1 MAGEKKKQQ
10 PFWLGIDAKVV
21 VVEQLLPW
29 QQHASCSTSLGSN
42 EIVRILFAHV
52 WTSTDDDS
60 RMQVM
65 HQPKNILRTLVSFAS
80 RDGIPSLWTGLT
92 GSWLRQCSYST
103 ARFGLYN
110 YFAKEVKQRT
120 ATTKLTAGWE
130 VVCSGVAGGAA
141 GLIGN
146 PTEVVLVRMCAD
158 GAKTAAERYNYGNS
172 IRALYRIAKEEGM
185 STFSRGLTPNIVRSV
200 IMSESS
206 PTDYGLI
213 RSLMLY
219 RHLSDCYVSLRDGSE
234 SCLQLTPP
242 RYSTAKDW
250 LVSNPSLGLKDGI
263 FLHFLASLLAGTVAT
278 TACAPAD
285 VLKSRVQSAATV
297 NGVKPSLSKI
307 FAESYKKEGI
317 SFLMRGWTP
326 AWLRLAPNTVL
337 MFVFMEQLQRLVGVS
352 TAQPKPVQE
361 KKASEVVKA

>member
-1 MAGEKKKQQ
+1 
-10 PFWLGIDAKVV
+10 
-21 VVEQLLPW
+21 
-29 QQHASCSTSLGSN
+29 
-42 EIVRILFAHV
+42 
-52 WTSTDDDS
+52 
-60 RMQVM
+60 
-65 HQPKNILRTLVSFAS
+65 
-80 RDGIPSLWTGLT
+80 SLWTGLT

-120 ATTKLTAGWE
+120 GTTKLTAGWE

-158 GAKTAAERYNYGNS
+158 GAKPAAERYNYGNS

-200 IMSESS
+200 IMNISQIA
-206 PTDYGLI
+206 T
-213 RSLMLY
+213 
-219 RHLSDCYVSLRDGSE
+219 
-234 SCLQLTPP
+234 
-242 RYSTAKDW
+242 YSTAKDY
-250 LVSNPSLGLKDGI
+250 LLSNPSLGLKDGI

-285 VLKSRVQSAATV
+285 VLKSRVQSAPTI

-307 FAESYKKEGI
+307 FADSYQKEGI
-317 SFLMRGWTP
+317 SFLMRGWSP

-352 TAQPKPVQE
+352 SNQPKPVQD
-361 KKASEVVKA
+361 KKASEAMKA

>member
-10 PFWLGIDAKVV
+10 PFWLGGAA
-21 VVEQLLPW
+21 
-29 QQHASCSTSLGSN
+29 ASMAATCTHPLDQ
-42 EIVRILFAHV
+42 
-52 WTSTDDDS
+52 TKY

-120 ATTKLTAGWE
+120 GTTKLTAGWE

-141 GLIGN
+141 GLVGN

-158 GAKTAAERYNYGNS
+158 GAKPAAERYNYGNS

-200 IMSESS
+200 IMNISQIA
-206 PTDYGLI
+206 T
-213 RSLMLY
+213 
-219 RHLSDCYVSLRDGSE
+219 
-234 SCLQLTPP
+234 
-242 RYSTAKDW
+242 YSTAKDY
-250 LVSNPSLGLKDGI
+250 LLSNSSLGLKDGI
-263 FLHFLASLLAGTVAT
+263 FTHFLASLLAGTVAT

-285 VLKSRVQSAATV
+285 VLKSRVQSAPTI

-307 FAESYKKEGI
+307 FADSYQKEGI
-317 SFLMRGWTP
+317 SFLMRGWSP

-352 TAQPKPVQE
+352 SNQPKPVQE
-361 KKASEVVKA
+361 KKASEAMKA

>member
-10 PFWLGIDAKVV
+10 PFWLGGAA
-21 VVEQLLPW
+21 
-29 QQHASCSTSLGSN
+29 ASMAATCTHPLDQ
-42 EIVRILFAHV
+42 
-52 WTSTDDDS
+52 TKY

-110 YFAKEVKQRT
+110 YFAKEVKERT
-120 ATTKLTAGWE
+120 GTSKLTAGWE

-158 GAKTAAERYNYGNS
+158 GAKPAAERYNYGNS

-200 IMSESS
+200 IMNISQIA
-206 PTDYGLI
+206 T
-213 RSLMLY
+213 
-219 RHLSDCYVSLRDGSE
+219 
-234 SCLQLTPP
+234 
-242 RYSTAKDW
+242 YSTAKDY
-250 LVSNPSLGLKDGI
+250 LLSNPSLGLKDGI

-285 VLKSRVQSAATV
+285 VLKSRVQSAPTI

-307 FAESYKKEGI
+307 FADSYQKEGI
-317 SFLMRGWTP
+317 SFLMRGWSP

-352 TAQPKPVQE
+352 SNQPKPVQD
-361 KKASEVVKA
+361 KKASEAMKA

>member
-10 PFWLGIDAKVV
+10 PFWLGGAA
-21 VVEQLLPW
+21 
-29 QQHASCSTSLGSN
+29 ASMAATCTHPLDQ
-42 EIVRILFAHV
+42 
-52 WTSTDDDS
+52 TKY

-120 ATTKLTAGWE
+120 GTTKLTAGWE

-141 GLIGN
+141 GLVGN

-158 GAKTAAERYNYGNS
+158 GAKPAAERYNYGNS

-185 STFSRGLTPNIVRSV
+185 STFSRGLTPNILRSV
-200 IMSESS
+200 IMNISQIA
-206 PTDYGLI
+206 T
-213 RSLMLY
+213 
-219 RHLSDCYVSLRDGSE
+219 
-234 SCLQLTPP
+234 
-242 RYSTAKDW
+242 YSTAKDY
-250 LVSNPSLGLKDGI
+250 LLSNSSLGLKDGI
-263 FLHFLASLLAGTVAT
+263 FTHFLASLLAGTVAT

-285 VLKSRVQSAATV
+285 VLKSRVQSAPTI

-307 FAESYKKEGI
+307 FADSYQKEGI
-317 SFLMRGWTP
+317 SFLMRGWSP

-352 TAQPKPVQE
+352 SNQPKPVQE
-361 KKASEVVKA
+361 KKASEAMKA

>member
-10 PFWLGIDAKVV
+10 PFWLGGAA
-21 VVEQLLPW
+21 
-29 QQHASCSTSLGSN
+29 ASMAATCTHPLDQ
-42 EIVRILFAHV
+42 
-52 WTSTDDDS
+52 TKY

-65 HQPKNILRTLVSFAS
+65 HQPKNILRTLVHFAG

-110 YFAKEVKQRT
+110 YFAKEVKART
-120 ATTKLTAGWE
+120 GTTKLTAGWE

-200 IMSESS
+200 IMNISQIA
-206 PTDYGLI
+206 T
-213 RSLMLY
+213 
-219 RHLSDCYVSLRDGSE
+219 
-234 SCLQLTPP
+234 
-242 RYSTAKDW
+242 YSTAKDY
-250 LVSNPSLGLKDGI
+250 LLSNPNLGLKDGI

-285 VLKSRVQSAATV
+285 VLKSRVQSASTI

-307 FAESYKKEGI
+307 FTESYKKEGI
-317 SFLMRGWTP
+317 SFLMRGWSP

-337 MFVFMEQLQRLVGVS
+337 MFVFMEQLQCLVGVS
-352 TAQPKPVQE
+352 TNQPKPVQE
-361 KKASEVVKA
+361 KKASEAMKA

>member
-1 MAGEKKKQQ
+1 MSGQKKKQQ
-10 PFWLGIDAKVV
+10 PFWLGGAA
-21 VVEQLLPW
+21 
-29 QQHASCSTSLGSN
+29 ASMAATCTHPLDQ
-42 EIVRILFAHV
+42 
-52 WTSTDDDS
+52 TKY

-65 HQPKNILRTLVSFAS
+65 HQPPNILRTLVSFAS

-120 ATTKLTAGWE
+120 GTTKLTAGWE

-200 IMSESS
+200 IMNISQIA
-206 PTDYGLI
+206 T
-213 RSLMLY
+213 
-219 RHLSDCYVSLRDGSE
+219 
-234 SCLQLTPP
+234 
-242 RYSTAKDW
+242 YSTAKDW
-250 LVSNPSLGLKDGI
+250 LLSNPSLGLKDGI

-285 VLKSRVQSAATV
+285 VLKSRVQSAPTV

-307 FAESYKKEGI
+307 FAESYQKEGI
-317 SFLMRGWTP
+317 SFLMRGWSP

-352 TAQPKPVQE
+352 SGQPKPVQE
-361 KKASEVVKA
+361 KKASEAMKA

>member
-10 PFWLGIDAKVV
+10 PFWLGGAA
-21 VVEQLLPW
+21 
-29 QQHASCSTSLGSN
+29 ASMAATCTHPLDQ
-42 EIVRILFAHV
+42 
-52 WTSTDDDS
+52 TKY

-65 HQPKNILRTLVSFAS
+65 HQPKNIIRTLVSFAS

-120 ATTKLTAGWE
+120 GTTKLTAGWE

-141 GLIGN
+141 GLVGN

-158 GAKTAAERYNYGNS
+158 GAKPAAERYNYGNS

-200 IMSESS
+200 IMNISQIA
-206 PTDYGLI
+206 T
-213 RSLMLY
+213 
-219 RHLSDCYVSLRDGSE
+219 
-234 SCLQLTPP
+234 
-242 RYSTAKDW
+242 YSTAKDY
-250 LVSNPSLGLKDGI
+250 LLSNPSLGLKDGI

-285 VLKSRVQSAATV
+285 VLKSRVQSAPTI

-307 FAESYKKEGI
+307 FADSYKKEGI
-317 SFLMRGWTP
+317 SFLMRGWSP

-352 TAQPKPVQE
+352 SNQPKPVQE
-361 KKASEVVKA
+361 KKASEAMKA

>member
-10 PFWLGIDAKVV
+10 PFWLGGAA
-21 VVEQLLPW
+21 
-29 QQHASCSTSLGSN
+29 ASMAATCTHPLDQ
-42 EIVRILFAHV
+42 
-52 WTSTDDDS
+52 TKY

-65 HQPKNILRTLVSFAS
+65 HQPKNILRTLVAFAS

-120 ATTKLTAGWE
+120 GTTKLTAGWE

-141 GLIGN
+141 GLVGN

-158 GAKTAAERYNYGNS
+158 GAKNASERYNYGNS
-172 IRALYRIAKEEGM
+172 IRALYRIAKEEGL

-200 IMSESS
+200 IMSKFY
-206 PTDYGLI
+206 T
-213 RSLMLY
+213 
-219 RHLSDCYVSLRDGSE
+219 
-234 SCLQLTPP
+234 
-242 RYSTAKDW
+242 YSTAKDY
-250 LVSNPSLGLKDGI
+250 LLSNPSLGLKDGI

-285 VLKSRVQSAATV
+285 VLKSRVQSAPTI

-307 FAESYKKEGI
+307 FADSYKKEGI
-317 SFLMRGWTP
+317 SFLMRGWSP

-352 TAQPKPVQE
+352 SNQPKPVQE
-361 KKASEVVKA
+361 KKASEAMKA

>member
-10 PFWLGIDAKVV
+10 PFWLGSGAA
-21 VVEQLLPW
+21 
-29 QQHASCSTSLGSN
+29 ASMAATCTHPLDQ
-42 EIVRILFAHV
+42 
-52 WTSTDDDS
+52 TKY

-65 HQPKNILRTLVSFAS
+65 HQPKNIIRTLVSFAS

-120 ATTKLTAGWE
+120 GTTKLTAGWE

-141 GLIGN
+141 GLVGN

-158 GAKTAAERYNYGNS
+158 GAKPAAERYNYGNS

-200 IMSESS
+200 IMNISQIA
-206 PTDYGLI
+206 T
-213 RSLMLY
+213 
-219 RHLSDCYVSLRDGSE
+219 
-234 SCLQLTPP
+234 
-242 RYSTAKDW
+242 YSTAKDY
-250 LVSNPSLGLKDGI
+250 LLSNPSLGLKDGI

-285 VLKSRVQSAATV
+285 VLKSRVQSAPTI

-307 FAESYKKEGI
+307 FADSYKKEGI
-317 SFLMRGWTP
+317 SFLMRGWSP

-352 TAQPKPVQE
+352 SNQPKPVQE
-361 KKASEVVKA
+361 KKASEAMKA

>member
-10 PFWLGIDAKVV
+10 PFWLGGAA
-21 VVEQLLPW
+21 
-29 QQHASCSTSLGSN
+29 ASMAATCTHPLDQ
-42 EIVRILFAHV
+42 
-52 WTSTDDDS
+52 TKY

-65 HQPKNILRTLVSFAS
+65 HQPKNIIRTLVSFAS

-120 ATTKLTAGWE
+120 GTTKLTAGWE

-141 GLIGN
+141 GLVGN

-158 GAKTAAERYNYGNS
+158 GAKPAAERYNYGNS

-200 IMSESS
+200 IMNISQIA
-206 PTDYGLI
+206 T
-213 RSLMLY
+213 
-219 RHLSDCYVSLRDGSE
+219 
-234 SCLQLTPP
+234 
-242 RYSTAKDW
+242 YSTAKDY
-250 LVSNPSLGLKDGI
+250 LLSNPSLGLKDGI

-285 VLKSRVQSAATV
+285 VLKSRVQSAPTI

-307 FAESYKKEGI
+307 FADSYKKEGI
-317 SFLMRGWTP
+317 SFLMRGWSP

-352 TAQPKPVQE
+352 SGQPKPVQE
-361 KKASEVVKA
+361 KKASEAMKA

>member
-1 MAGEKKKQQ
+1 
-10 PFWLGIDAKVV
+10 
-21 VVEQLLPW
+21 
-29 QQHASCSTSLGSN
+29 
-42 EIVRILFAHV
+42 
-52 WTSTDDDS
+52 
-60 RMQVM
+60 M
-65 HQPKNILRTLVSFAS
+65 HQPKNILRTLVHFAG

-110 YFAKEVKQRT
+110 YFAKEVKART
-120 ATTKLTAGWE
+120 GTTKLTAGWE

-200 IMSESS
+200 IMNISQIA
-206 PTDYGLI
+206 T
-213 RSLMLY
+213 
-219 RHLSDCYVSLRDGSE
+219 
-234 SCLQLTPP
+234 
-242 RYSTAKDW
+242 YSTAKDY
-250 LVSNPSLGLKDGI
+250 LLSNPNLGLKDGI

-285 VLKSRVQSAATV
+285 VLKSRVQSAPTI

-317 SFLMRGWTP
+317 SFLMRGWSP

-352 TAQPKPVQE
+352 TNQPKPVQE
-361 KKASEVVKA
+361 KKASEAMKA

>member
-10 PFWLGIDAKVV
+10 PFWLG
-21 VVEQLLPW
+21 
-29 QQHASCSTSLGSN
+29 
-42 EIVRILFAHV
+42 
-52 WTSTDDDS
+52 

-65 HQPKNILRTLVSFAS
+65 HQPKNILRTLVHFAG

-110 YFAKEVKQRT
+110 YFAKEVKART
-120 ATTKLTAGWE
+120 GTTKLTAGWE

-200 IMSESS
+200 IMNISQIA
-206 PTDYGLI
+206 T
-213 RSLMLY
+213 
-219 RHLSDCYVSLRDGSE
+219 
-234 SCLQLTPP
+234 
-242 RYSTAKDW
+242 YSTAKDY
-250 LVSNPSLGLKDGI
+250 LLSNPNLGLKDGI

-285 VLKSRVQSAATV
+285 VLKSRVQSAPTI

-317 SFLMRGWTP
+317 SFLMRGWSP

-352 TAQPKPVQE
+352 INQPKPVQE
-361 KKASEVVKA
+361 KKASEAMKA

>member
-10 PFWLGIDAKVV
+10 PFWLGSSGAA
-21 VVEQLLPW
+21 
-29 QQHASCSTSLGSN
+29 ASMAATCRLQ
-42 EIVRILFAHV
+42 
-52 WTSTDDDS
+52 TDDNS

-120 ATTKLTAGWE
+120 GTSKLTAGWE

-158 GAKTAAERYNYGNS
+158 GAKPAAERYNYGNS

-200 IMSESS
+200 IMN
-206 PTDYGLI
+206 
-213 RSLMLY
+213 
-219 RHLSDCYVSLRDGSE
+219 
-234 SCLQLTPP
+234 LTNAS
-242 RYSTAKDW
+242 YSTAKDY
-250 LVSNPSLGLKDGI
+250 LLSNPSLGLKDGI

-285 VLKSRVQSAATV
+285 VLKSRVQSAPTI

-307 FAESYKKEGI
+307 FADSYQKEGI
-317 SFLMRGWTP
+317 SFLMRGWSP

-352 TAQPKPVQE
+352 SNQPKPVQD
-361 KKASEVVKA
+361 KKASEALKA

>member
-10 PFWLGIDAKVV
+10 PFWLGGAA
-21 VVEQLLPW
+21 
-29 QQHASCSTSLGSN
+29 ASMAATCTHPLDQ
-42 EIVRILFAHV
+42 
-52 WTSTDDDS
+52 TKY

-80 RDGIPSLWTGLT
+80 RDGVPSLWTGLT

-120 ATTKLTAGWE
+120 GTTKLTAGWE

-141 GLIGN
+141 GLVGN

-158 GAKTAAERYNYGNS
+158 GAKPAAERYNYGNS

-200 IMSESS
+200 IMNISQIA
-206 PTDYGLI
+206 T
-213 RSLMLY
+213 
-219 RHLSDCYVSLRDGSE
+219 
-234 SCLQLTPP
+234 
-242 RYSTAKDW
+242 YSTAKDY
-250 LVSNPSLGLKDGI
+250 LLSNPSLGLKDGI

-285 VLKSRVQSAATV
+285 VLKSRVQSAPTI

-307 FAESYKKEGI
+307 FADSYKKEGI
-317 SFLMRGWTP
+317 SFLMRGWSP

-352 TAQPKPVQE
+352 SNQPKPVQE
-361 KKASEVVKA
+361 KKASEAMKA